1 MQTAKLPRKRFRK
14 LLTRANAACQK
25 QDYQTANTLLREYV
39 DHVPTDPK
47 ALFNLGAL
55 RQPLIANESDP
66 VRIHQLRAEA
76 IEFYSR
82 AIESPEPDSAT
93 KSDCCNNSGLIMG
106 AIGHPEKAK
115 IFFHL
120 ALQLNPQNRAAR
132 LNYADILVHEGEYE
146 EADRQFFEI
155 INSDPNS
162 AGAQFSRSMILLLMG
177 DIRRGFQ
184 EYRARFSVRSCK
196 SKILQT
202 EKPMWEGASLNGKT
216 LILTL
221 EQGWGDQIMF
231 ARYFELIKARFP
243 NARVLFSC
251 SGCMHG
257 LLAACKGLD
266 GCLPD
271 HLTDEFKAECPEF
284 DYHLPLLHLP
294 DVFRTS
300 LETIP
305 ANIPYIIPRP
315 NWQELKLEPT
325 EKRKIGIVWAG
336 SPTHGKDK
344 FRSMEPAQFQRFI
357 DAAPGSQFYSLQCGL
372 RAHEVLQLN
381 GCVDLARHITDW
393 THTASVLAQL
403 DLVISV
409 DTAVAHLAGAMGVPV
424 WILLPSSP
432 DWRWMLGRAD
442 SPWYPKARL
451 FRQPTK
457 GDWDTPI
464 NEIIANL

>member
-1 MQTAKLPRKRFRK
+1 MQITNPSQKRLRK
-14 LLTRANAACQK
+14 LKARANEACRN
-25 QDYQTANTLLREYV
+25 QDYETANRLLLEYV
-39 DHVPTDPK
+39 EYVPNDPK

-55 RQPLIANESDP
+55 RQPLIANETNP
-66 VRIHQLRAEA
+66 VRIHQLRVEA
-76 IEFYSR
+76 IEFYAR
-82 AIESPEPDSAT
+82 AIESPQPDSLT

-106 AIGHPEKAK
+106 AIGYPDKAK

-120 ALQLNPQNRAAR
+120 ALQLNPENRAAR

-202 EKPMWEGASLNGKT
+202 EKPLWEGEPLDGKT

-221 EQGWGDQIMF
+221 EQGFGDQFQFI
-231 ARYFELIKARFP
+231 RYAELIKTAWP
-243 NARVLFSC
+243 TARVWFSC
-251 SGCMHG
+251 AGCLHSV
-257 LLAACKGLD
+257 LAGCKGLD

-271 HLTDEFKAECPEF
+271 HMTEEFKALCPPF

-305 ANIPYIIPRP
+305 ANVPYIVPHP
-315 NWQELKLEPT
+315 DWKQLVLAPT
-325 EKRKIGIVWAG
+325 EKKKIGFVWAG

-344 FRSMEPAQFQRFI
+344 FRSMSPEQFQRFI
-357 DAAPGSQFYSLQCGL
+357 DAAPDCQFYSLQCGP
-372 RAHEVLQLN
+372 RAHEVLQMRN
-381 GCVDLARHITDW
+381 CVDLAQHITDW
-393 THTASVLAQL
+393 TQTADVLRQL
-403 DLVISV
+403 DLLISV
-409 DTAVAHLAGAMGVPV
+409 DTAVAHLAGAMAVPV
-424 WILLPSSP
+424 WILIPSSP
-432 DWRWMLGRAD
+432 DWRWMQCRSD
-442 SPWYPKARL
+442 SPWYPTAKL
-451 FRQPTK
+451 YRQPAK
-457 GDWDTPI
+457 GDWESVI
-464 NEIIANL
+464 NQVISDL